1 VHSVRKKRN
10 NKSATHVTS
19 EDGDADFNA
28 ADGAAFDAANFDQ
41 RPGLDATGAEQAVY
55 PAFIPQPNAP
65 EVDEHGN
72 VNWRTAWLNE
82 LAKLQHITAE
92 QDKLQAEPEWYREML
107 FRVRT
112 AMMATIDAN
121 GVLQVASAPH
131 VPAVPV
137 PNPDEA
143 PQ

>member
-1 VHSVRKKRN
+1 MSPQQ
-10 NKSATHVTS
+10 STLTS
-19 EDGDADFNA
+19 FY
-28 ADGAAFDAANFDQ
+28 
-41 RPGLDATGAEQAVY
+41 RPT
-55 PAFIPQPNAP
+55 AP

-92 QDKLQAEPEWYREML
+92 QDKLQAEPEWYREMM

-121 GVLQVASAPH
+121 GVLQVAS
-131 VPAVPV
+131 VPPAAPV
-137 PNPDEA
+137 PNPEEVGHEG
-143 PQ
+143 Q